1 MAKFDLG
8 TRLFFSHLLAT
19 IVGLSSFIFLAK
31 SSSPQLFVLR
41 LQQLE
46 QRGFFTIKSAKNYL
60 VEGFET
66 AWNKSA
72 FWAIIVGGSAA
83 AGLSYFAAQRLAQR
97 LDRMGEITQKFA
109 AGELQERMSEN
120 DIPEL
125 DRLSFSFNLMAESLE
140 NVEQKRRE
148 LIGDMTHELRTPLTV
163 VRGYL
168 EELSDG
174 TIEPSTELYM
184 RLVRETRRLQR
195 LIEDMQELSKAETGN
210 LSVKLQTIDL
220 HALLQ
225 ALVDKFADQIFEDGP
240 ILKLEYPQNLPLVL
254 ADIDRTEQILINL
267 LGNAIRYTEKGA
279 IIIRA
284 WREKDRVWIAVSD
297 TGIGIAE
304 EDLPF
309 VFERFWR
316 ADRSRS
322 RYSGGTGIGLSIARS
337 VVQLQGGT
345 IEVSSELGKGST
357 FKFCLNL
364 A

>member
-1 MAKFDLG
+1 MKFNLG

-19 IVGLSSFIFLAK
+19 IVGLSSFIVLAK

-83 AGLSYFAAQRLAQR
+83 AWLSYFAAQRVTKR
-97 LDRMGEITQKFA
+97 LDRLGEITQKFA
-109 AGELQERMSEN
+109 AGELQERMPEC

-125 DRLSFSFNLMAESLE
+125 DRLSFSFNRMAESLE

-174 TIEPSTELYM
+174 AIEPSPELYM
-184 RLVRETRRLQR
+184 RLARETRRLQR
-195 LIEDMQELSKAETGN
+195 LIDDLQELSKAETGN
-210 LSVKLQTIDL
+210 LSVNLRSTNIIP
-220 HALLQ
+220 LLQ
-225 ALVDKFADQIFEDGP
+225 SLVDKFADQILEDGP
-240 ILKLEYPQNLPLVL
+240 VLKLDCPKNLPLAL
-254 ADIDRTEQILINL
+254 ADVDRTEQILVNL
-267 LGNAIRYTEKGA
+267 LGNAIHYTEKGS
-279 IIIRA
+279 IVIHA
-284 WREKDRVWIAVSD
+284 WRERERIWIAVSD

-337 VVQLQGGT
+337 VVQLQGGEIHVT
-345 IEVSSELGKGST
+345 SELGKGST
-357 FKFCLNL
+357 FQFCLNI

>member
-8 TRLFFSHLLAT
+8 TRLFFSHLLVM
-19 IVGLSSFIFLAK
+19 IVGLSSFILLAK

-83 AGLSYFAAQRLAQR
+83 AGLSYWAAQRLTNR
-97 LDRMGEITQKFA
+97 LDRLGEITQKFA
-109 AGELQERMSEN
+109 AGELQERMPEN

-210 LSVKLQTIDL
+210 LSVKLQAIDL
-220 HALLQ
+220 YPLLQ
-225 ALVDKFADQIFEDGP
+225 ALVDKFADQILEDGP
-240 ILKLEYPQNLPLVL
+240 VLRLEYPHNLPLVL

-279 IIIRA
+279 IVIRA

-345 IEVSSELGKGST
+345 IDVTSELGKGSN

>member
-1 MAKFDLG
+1 
-8 TRLFFSHLLAT
+8 
-19 IVGLSSFIFLAK
+19 
-31 SSSPQLFVLR
+31 
-41 LQQLE
+41 
-46 QRGFFTIKSAKNYL
+46 
-60 VEGFET
+60 
-66 AWNKSA
+66 
-72 FWAIIVGGSAA
+72 
-83 AGLSYFAAQRLAQR
+83 
-97 LDRMGEITQKFA
+97 
-109 AGELQERMSEN
+109 
-120 DIPEL
+120 
-125 DRLSFSFNLMAESLE
+125 MAESLE